1 MTAFI
6 LPEPAR
12 LKLLAA
18 MQADLDDLKAQGVAV
33 TVTAEDLVALE
44 ALGLVVDVTTGAVD
58 EPLLPVGGLPMP

>member
-18 MQADLDDLKAQGVAV
+18 MQADLDDLEAQGVAV
-33 TVTAEDLVALE
+33 AVTAEDLVTLE
-44 ALGLVVDVTTGAVD
+44 ALGLVVDVTTGAID